1 MRNGRKSM
9 GNNMPVY
16 NNVGQ
21 SFRLVISNLQTHVH
35 IHLMYLK
42 IWFPSY
48 IKLITMHK
56 CMLIINSI
64 KLRF

>member
-1 MRNGRKSM
+1 
-9 GNNMPVY
+9 MPVY

-42 IWFPSY
+42 IWFSSY
-48 IKLITMHK
+48 MKLITMNK
-56 CMLIINSI
+56 CILIIKSI